1 MVREGTMSVE
11 EQLEIQE
18 LNNLYAYYVDSFEIE
33 NWLTVFT
40 SDAYFDER
48 EFDSGLHIGHAAIR
62 TYGEKIVE
70 EMVYAVHL
78 MCNHIIRDLTKTTA
92 TGTIFAIVEGLAKN
106 GFHARYQVKYED
118 AYLKVDGKWKIARRV
133 LRKTFPVEIL
143 AAPVE
148 AELV

>member
-1 MVREGTMSVE
+1 MSVDD
-11 EQLEIQE
+11 QLKIQE

-48 EFDSGLHIGHAAIR
+48 EFDSGLHLGHDAIR
-62 TYGEKIVE
+62 AYGEKIVE

-78 MCNHIIRDLTKTTA
+78 MCNHVVRDLTETTA

-106 GFHARYQVKYED
+106 GLHARYQVKYED
-118 AYLKVDGKWKIARRV
+118 EYLKVGGNWKIARRV

-143 AAPVE
+143 AAQADLQP
-148 AELV
+148 A